1 MASKRIIIL
10 NIERNGWIQFL
21 KRREREVE
29 SSGYGDLFHLESGRE
44 EGRKLLR
51 VLFDKLGE

>member
-1 MASKRIIIL
+1 MDSIFKK
-10 NIERNGWIQFL
+10 E
-21 KRREREVE
+21 REREVE